1 MHLYDRLASGCK
13 ASTTEIERGKT
24 GWRETRP
31 ALYEITPNTI
41 AEESREHFVTSRCTK
56 DYKPWQP
63 LSRCIK
69 VEKEVDGP
77 PPAAALG
84 DAVHVRGGLVVG
96 RDHAVAG

>member
-1 MHLYDRLASGCK
+1 MKLHPTQSLK
-13 ASTTEIERGKT
+13 NHASTLSHHAAPKT
-24 GWRETRP
+24 TNHG
-31 ALYEITPNTI
+31 
-41 AEESREHFVTSRCTK
+41 S
-56 DYKPWQP
+56 P